1 MGIEL
6 VGFIAV
12 VVLAY
17 LIPGPDFLLVSRYAV
32 QEKRLGLAAALG
44 AQSGLCVHML
54 VAALGLSAIA
64 AQSAEFFMIVR
75 WLGAAY
81 LVWMGITVLRQG
93 RHHTAS
99 SDVQSEKVQSEQVLN
114 GHRRAFAN
122 GFLTNLLNPKAIV
135 FFLSVLPQFMDPAG
149 DAVRQILMLG
159 VLDVAIGVV
168 WWWGVVA
175 VMQQVANVLKRP
187 RVRQWWNRITG
198 GLMIGAGALLAR
210 HGTG

>member
-6 VGFIAV
+6 AGFVAV

-32 QEKRLGLAAALG
+32 QNKRLGLAAALG
-44 AQSGLCVHML
+44 AQSGLCIHML

-81 LVWMGITVLRQG
+81 LIWMGLCVLRQS
-93 RHHTAS
+93 RHQSAS
-99 SDVQSEKVQSEQVLN
+99 SDVQKQGVQKEQALT

-135 FFLSVLPQFMDPAG
+135 FFLSVLPQFMNLAG
-149 DAVRQILMLG
+149 DAVRQILILG

-175 VMQQVANVLKRP
+175 VMQQLAGMLKRP
-187 RVRQWWNRITG
+187 AVRQWWDRITG

-210 HGTG
+210 NGTG